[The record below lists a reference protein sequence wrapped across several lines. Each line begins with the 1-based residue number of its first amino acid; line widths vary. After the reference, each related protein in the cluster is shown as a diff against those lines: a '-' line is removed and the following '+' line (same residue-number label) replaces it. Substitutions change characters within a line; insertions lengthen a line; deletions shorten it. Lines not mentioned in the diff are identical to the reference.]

1 MKKSIGIIPAR
12 YASTRF
18 PGKPLVDIAG
28 KSMIQRVYEQVILSN
43 LDKVIVATDD
53 ARIYKAVQYFGGNVV
68 PTGPHENGTARCIEA
83 FLKET
88 ETYDILV
95 NIQGDEPFIAP
106 EQINAALSAFDLA
119 DTQIATLAKQIH
131 RLEELLNPNVVK
143 VVFSNPIATDLYNA
157 LYFSRSPIPFVRD
170 LPQEA
175 WLTEAPFYKHI
186 GLYAFSRSFLLETY
200 PNLVAGTL
208 EDIEKLEQL
217 SWLEQN
223 LTIRILKTTY
233 ETPNID
239 TPADLE
245 TALRWMKKE
254 ENLAKK

>member
-28 KSMIQRVYEQVILSN
+28 KSMIQRVYEQVIQSN

-53 ARIYKAVQYFGGNVV
+53 ARIHAAVEGFGGNVV
-68 PTGPHENGTARCIEA
+68 LTGKHENGTSRCTEA

-95 NIQGDEPFIAP
+95 NIQGDEPFIVP
-106 EQINAALSAFDLA
+106 EQINATLSAFELP

-131 RLEELLNPNVVK
+131 RLEDLLNPNVVK
-143 VVFSNPIATDLYNA
+143 VVFSTPIATDIYNA

-170 LPQEA
+170 SPQEA
-175 WLTEAPFYKHI
+175 WLTQAHFYKHI
-186 GLYAFSRSFLLETY
+186 GLYAFSRSFLLEFY
-200 PNLVAGTL
+200 PTLVAGHL
-208 EDIEKLEQL
+208 EKVEMLEQL
-217 SWLEQN
+217 SWLEQSII
-223 LTIRILKTTY
+223 IRVLKTTH

-239 TPADLE
+239 TPKDIE
-245 TALRWMKKE
+245 KALKWLRR
-254 ENLAKK
+254 N

>member
-18 PGKPLVDIAG
+18 PGKPLVNIAG
-28 KSMIQRVYEQVILSN
+28 KSMIQRVYEQVSQSN
-43 LDKVIVATDD
+43 LDKVMVATDD
-53 ARIYKAVQYFGGNVV
+53 VRIYKEVQGFGGHVV
-68 PTGPHENGTARCIEA
+68 MTGEHENGTSRCMEA

-88 ETYDILV
+88 EAYDILV

-106 EQINAALSAFDLA
+106 EQINATITAFELS

-131 RLEELLNPNVVK
+131 RLEDLLNPNVVK
-143 VVFSNPIATDLYNA
+143 VVFSNPVQAGIHNA

-175 WLTEAPFYKHI
+175 WLTQEHFYKHI
-186 GLYAFSRSFLLETY
+186 GLYAFSRSFLVETY
-200 PNLVAGTL
+200 PTLLAGHL
-208 EDIEKLEQL
+208 EEIEKLEQL

-223 LTIRILKTTY
+223 LTIRILKTSY

-239 TPADLE
+239 TPEDLE
-245 TALRWMKKE
+245 KALEWLG
-254 ENLAKK
+254 ENK

>member
-28 KSMIQRVYEQVILSN
+28 KSMIQRVYEQVTQSN

-53 ARIYKAVQYFGGNVV
+53 TRIYTAVQNFGGRVV
-68 PTGPHENGTARCIEA
+68 LTGEHENGTSRCIEA

-88 ETYDILV
+88 ESYDILV

-106 EQINAALSAFDLA
+106 EQINAALTAFEIA
-119 DTQIATLAKQIH
+119 DTQIATLAKQINT
-131 RLEELLNPNVVK
+131 LEDLLNPNVVK
-143 VVFSNPIATDLYNA
+143 VVFSNPIASAIYNA

-175 WLTEAPFYKHI
+175 WLTQEHFYKHI
-186 GLYAFSRSFLLETY
+186 GLYAFSRSFLVETY
-200 PNLVAGTL
+200 PTLVTGKL
-208 EDIEKLEQL
+208 EEIEKLEQL
-217 SWLEQN
+217 SWLAQN

-239 TPADLE
+239 TPKDLE
-245 TALRWMKKE
+245 KALKWLREQNK
-254 ENLAKK
+254 

>member
-28 KSMIQRVYEQVILSN
+28 KSMIQRVYEQATQSN

-53 ARIYKAVQYFGGNVV
+53 ARIYTAVQHFGGAVV
-68 PTGPHENGTARCIEA
+68 MTGKHENGTARCIEA

-88 ETYDILV
+88 EAYDILV

-106 EQINAALSAFDLA
+106 EQINAALSAFEVS
-119 DTQIATLAKQIH
+119 DTQIATLAKQINS
-131 RLEELLNPNVVK
+131 LEDLLNPNVVK
-143 VVFSNPIATDLYNA
+143 VVFSNPIAANIYNA

-170 LPQEA
+170 LPQET
-175 WLTEAPFYKHI
+175 WLTQEHFYKHI
-186 GLYAFSRSFLLETY
+186 GLYAFSHSFLVETY
-200 PNLVAGTL
+200 PTLVSGKL

-223 LTIRILKTTY
+223 LTIRLLKTTY

-239 TPADLE
+239 TPEDLE
-245 TALRWMKKE
+245 KALEWMEKE
-254 ENLAKK
+254 GD

>member
-18 PGKPLVDIAG
+18 PGKPLVDITG
-28 KSMIQRVYEQVILSN
+28 KSMIQRVYEQVTQSN

-53 ARIYKAVQYFGGNVV
+53 ARIYAAVQNFGGAVV
-68 PTGPHENGTARCIEA
+68 MTGKHENGTARCIEA
-83 FLKET
+83 FFKET
-88 ETYDILV
+88 ETYHILV

-106 EQINAALSAFDLA
+106 EQINAALSAFEVS
-119 DTQIATLAKQIH
+119 DTQIATLAKQIKS
-131 RLEELLNPNVVK
+131 LEDLLNPNVVK
-143 VVFSNPIATDLYNA
+143 VVFSNPIAENIYNA

-175 WLTEAPFYKHI
+175 WLAQEHFYKHI
-186 GLYAFSRSFLLETY
+186 GLYAFSRSFLVDTY
-200 PNLVAGTL
+200 PTLVSGKL

-223 LTIRILKTTY
+223 LTIRMLKTTY

-239 TPADLE
+239 TPEDLE
-245 TALRWMKKE
+245 KALEWMEKNKH
-254 ENLAKK
+254 

>member
-28 KSMIQRVYEQVILSN
+28 KSMIQRVYEQVSQSN
-43 LDKVIVATDD
+43 LDKVVVATDD
-53 ARIYKAVQYFGGNVV
+53 ARIYKAVQGFGGTVV
-68 PTGPHENGTARCIEA
+68 MTGKHENGTARCIEA

-88 ETYDILV
+88 ESYDILV

-106 EQINAALSAFDLA
+106 EQINAALTAFA
-119 DTQIATLAKQIH
+119 IPDTQIATLTKQIH
-131 RLEELLNPNVVK
+131 RLEDLLNPNVVK
-143 VVFSNPIATDLYNA
+143 VVFSNAIAPNIYNA

-170 LPQEA
+170 LPQQA
-175 WLTEAPFYKHI
+175 WLTQEHFDKHS
-186 GLYAFSRSFLLETY
+186 GLDAFSRSFLVETY
-200 PNLVAGTL
+200 PPLVAGKL

-223 LTIRILKTTY
+223 LSIRILKTTY

-239 TPADLE
+239 TPEDLE
-245 TALRWMKKE
+245 KALRWFK
-254 ENLAKK
+254 NT